1 VRAGARRDR
10 EAVLP
15 GRTRDPVER
24 LMTWR
29 LAIDHVTTYE
39 YEGDV
44 LTSYNE
50 ARISP
55 ARDASQTILNHRV
68 EVSPNVS
75 VMRYVD
81 CWGTA
86 VSAFDVHEP
95 HRRLVIAGRSLVE
108 TVAPSP
114 DSTDIEWEAVHD
126 ENLRDRFYEFLASS
140 PSVPLDE
147 PFRDVARVL
156 AEARSPRETV
166 GAVSAWVRENLV
178 YETGATDVSTNA
190 RTALELGRG
199 VCQDFVHVALALLRS
214 VGIPARYSSGYLHP
228 DADAELN
235 AAVTGQSHAWLEAW
249 TGSWQR
255 VDPTNGDDVGERHVF
270 VARGRDY
277 GDVTPLKGVYNG
289 PPAHSSDATV
299 TIRRVA

>member
-1 VRAGARRDR
+1 M
-10 EAVLP
+10 
-15 GRTRDPVER
+15 ER

-29 LAIDHVTTYE
+29 MAIDHVTSYE

-55 ARDASQTILNHRV
+55 ARDASQMVLNHRV

-95 HRRLVIAGRSLVE
+95 HRRLVVAGRSLVE
-108 TVAPSP
+108 TVAPGP
-114 DSTDIEWEAVHD
+114 ESTDIEWEAVRD
-126 ENLRDRFYEFLASS
+126 EGLRDRFYEFLVSA
-140 PSVPLDE
+140 PSVPLDAA
-147 PFRDVARVL
+147 FREVAAEL
-156 AEARSPRETV
+156 ARRRSPRETV

-178 YETGATDVSTNA
+178 YEAGATDVSTNA
-190 RTALELGRG
+190 RAALDLGRG
-199 VCQDFVHVALALLRS
+199 VCQDFVHVALAVLRS
-214 VGIPARYSSGYLHP
+214 VGIPARYASGYLHP
-228 DADAELN
+228 DADAEID

-249 TGSWQR
+249 TGRWNP
-255 VDPTNGDDVGERHVF
+255 VDPTNGDDVGERHVL

-289 PPAHSSDATV
+289 PPEHTSDATV

>member
-1 VRAGARRDR
+1 
-10 EAVLP
+10 
-15 GRTRDPVER
+15 
-24 LMTWR
+24 MTWR
-29 LAIDHVTTYE
+29 MSIEHITSYE

-44 LTSYNE
+44 LASYNE

-55 ARDASQTILNHRV
+55 ARDASQIVLNHRV
-68 EVSPNVS
+68 EVSPAVS
-75 VMRYVD
+75 IMRYVD

-95 HRRLVIAGRSLVE
+95 HRRLVVTGRSLVE
-108 TVAPSP
+108 TLAPVP
-114 DSTDIEWEAVHD
+114 ETADIEWEVVRD
-126 ENLRDRFYEFLASS
+126 ENLRDRFYEFLTPSS
-140 PSVPLDE
+140 HVPLDE
-147 PFRDVARVL
+147 PFREVGADL
-156 AEARSPRETV
+156 AATRSPRETV
-166 GAVSAWVRENLV
+166 EAVSAWVRENLV
-178 YETGATDVSTNA
+178 YEPGATDVSTNA
-190 RTALELGRG
+190 RSALELGRG

-228 DADAELN
+228 DADA
-235 AAVTGQSHAWLEAW
+235 AIDDAVTGQSHAWLEAW

-255 VDPTNGDDVGERHVF
+255 VDPTNGDEVGARHVF

-289 PPAHSSDATV
+289 PPAHSSDARV